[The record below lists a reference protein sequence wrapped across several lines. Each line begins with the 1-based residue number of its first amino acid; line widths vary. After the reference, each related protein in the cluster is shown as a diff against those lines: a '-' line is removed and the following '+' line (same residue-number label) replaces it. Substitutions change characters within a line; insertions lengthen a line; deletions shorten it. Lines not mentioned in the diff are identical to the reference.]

1 MRNRA
6 FTFLLSAVLAAPTL
20 GYVVGCDRELAH
32 DETTK
37 TKADGTTTHNE
48 TTVKEKPDGTVVK
61 TQEKSAYKP
70 ATPNP

>member
-1 MRNRA
+1 MRNRV
-6 FTFLLSAVLAAPTL
+6 FTFVLSAVLAAPTL

-37 TKADGTTTHNE
+37 TKSDGTTTHNE

-61 TQEKSAYKP
+61 EQQKDVNKP
-70 ATPNP
+70 ASPNP